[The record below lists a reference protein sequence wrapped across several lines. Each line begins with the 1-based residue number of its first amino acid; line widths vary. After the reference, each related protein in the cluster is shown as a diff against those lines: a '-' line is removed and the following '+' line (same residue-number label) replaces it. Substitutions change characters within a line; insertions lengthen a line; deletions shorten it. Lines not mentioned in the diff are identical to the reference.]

1 MRQAEGERHL
11 KYETFIFISMILRVQ
26 EVITAVRMGQTGHT
40 EQEKE
45 LEQMSETE
53 LYW

>member
-1 MRQAEGERHL
+1 MRPLFLQGV
-11 KYETFIFISMILRVQ
+11 ILRVQ
-26 EVITAVRMGQTGHT
+26 EVITVVRMGRTGHT
-40 EQEKE
+40 EQEKQ